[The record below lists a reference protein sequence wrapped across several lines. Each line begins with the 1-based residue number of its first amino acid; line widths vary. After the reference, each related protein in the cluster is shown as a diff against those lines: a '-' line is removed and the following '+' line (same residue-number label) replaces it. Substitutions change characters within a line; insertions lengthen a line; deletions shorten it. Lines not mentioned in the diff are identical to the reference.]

1 MKVRSNCLQGG
12 GPRTATLRC
21 KSLSFRKVVLERKA
35 TLGCKMF
42 FILEGGRGAI
52 ILGFK
57 KRFSFSTSQITK
69 VRATWKVTYLGAKVF
84 FHFARLALEPQL
96 SGVKKVFHSRQVKP

>member
-84 FHFARLALEPQL
+84 FILQGWP
-96 SGVKKVFHSRQVKP
+96 